1 MRSSEGMTGGPG
13 DEPRAPRGD
22 DGERRQL
29 YDDEPERRAELRQ
42 VCAGGVE
49 ILVARYAG
57 YCYGVERALRITE
70 EALEAAE
77 GPVSSLG
84 PIIHNPS
91 VVGQLEDRGVRV
103 VDDAREA
110 AVGTLIVRTHGVPP
124 EVVEGARARHLNL
137 VDATCP
143 FVAVAQ
149 RKAATL
155 REAGYAV
162 VILGERDHPEVAG
175 LEGFAGE
182 GAVVVEDAA
191 GLPLAELR
199 GKRVGVVVQTT
210 QTRANLASVTAALA
224 PVARELLVF
233 NTICDA
239 TEKRQSA
246 AGELAAEVDVVV
258 VVGGR
263 NSANTARLAQLCR
276 AIESRTYH
284 IESAAELEPAW
295 FEGARRIGVT
305 AGASTPDEEIEATV
319 AALQALCGG

>member
-1 MRSSEGMTGGPG
+1 MTGGPG
-13 DEPRAPRGD
+13 DEPRPPQGEDR
-22 DGERRQL
+22 ERRQP

-42 VCAGGVE
+42 VRAGDVE
-49 ILVARYAG
+49 IVVARYAG

-70 EALEAAE
+70 EALEGAE
-77 GPVSSLG
+77 GPVASLG

-91 VVGQLEDRGVRV
+91 VVGQLEERGVKV
-103 VDDAREA
+103 VDGAGEA
-110 AVGTLIVRTHGVPP
+110 ATGTLIVRTHGVPP
-124 EVVEGARARHLNL
+124 EVVEGARSRDINL

-149 RKAATL
+149 RKAASL

-191 GLPLAELR
+191 GLPLAQLR

-210 QTRANLASVTAALA
+210 QTRANLASVAAALA

-246 AGELAAEVDVVV
+246 ACELAAEVDVVV

-276 AIESRTYH
+276 AIESRTHH

-295 FEGARRIGVT
+295 FAGARRIGVT

-319 AALQALCGG
+319 AALQALCGS

>member
-1 MRSSEGMTGGPG
+1 MRSCDGMTGGPG
-13 DEPRAPRGD
+13 DEPRPPQ
-22 DGERRQL
+22 GEDRQRRQP
-29 YDDEPERRAELRQ
+29 YDDEQERHAELRQ
-42 VCAGGVE
+42 VRAGDVE
-49 ILVARYAG
+49 IVVARYAG

-70 EALEAAE
+70 EALEGAE
-77 GPVSSLG
+77 GPVASLG

-91 VVGQLEDRGVRV
+91 VVGQLEERGVKV
-103 VDDAREA
+103 VDGTGEA
-110 AVGTLIVRTHGVPP
+110 ATGTLIVRTHGVPP
-124 EVVEGARARHLNL
+124 EVVEEARARDINL

-149 RKAATL
+149 RKAASL
-155 REAGYAV
+155 REAGYTV

-191 GLPLAELR
+191 GLPLAQLR
-199 GKRVGVVVQTT
+199 GKRVGVVVQT
-210 QTRANLASVTAALA
+210 QTRANLASVAAALA

-246 AGELAAEVDVVV
+246 ACELAAEVDVVV

-276 AIESRTYH
+276 AIESRTHH

-295 FEGARRIGVT
+295 FGGARRIGVT

-319 AALQALCGG
+319 AALQAYCGA

>member
-1 MRSSEGMTGGPG
+1 MARGPS
-13 DEPRAPRGD
+13 DEPRAPQGD
-22 DGERRQL
+22 DREPRQP

-42 VCAGGVE
+42 VRAGDVE

-77 GPVSSLG
+77 GPVASLG

-91 VVGQLEDRGVRV
+91 VVGQLEERGVKV
-103 VDDAREA
+103 VAGAGEVA
-110 AVGTLIVRTHGVPP
+110 GGTLIVRTHGVPP
-124 EVVEGARARHLNL
+124 EVVEGARVMHLNL

-149 RKAATL
+149 RKAASL

-175 LEGFAGE
+175 LQGFAGE

-210 QTRANLASVTAALA
+210 QTRANLASVAAALA
-224 PVARELLVF
+224 PVAREVLVF

-246 AGELAAEVDVVV
+246 ACELAVEVDVVV

-295 FEGARRIGVT
+295 FAGARRIGVT

>member
-1 MRSSEGMTGGPG
+1 MRSSDGMTGGPS
-13 DEPRAPRGD
+13 DEPRPPQGEYREPR
-22 DGERRQL
+22 QP

-42 VCAGGVE
+42 VRAGNVE

-70 EALEAAE
+70 EALDAAE
-77 GPVSSLG
+77 GPVASLG

-91 VVGQLEDRGVRV
+91 VVGQLEERGVKV
-103 VDDAREA
+103 VDGAGEVA
-110 AVGTLIVRTHGVPP
+110 GGTLIVRTHGVPP

-149 RKAATL
+149 RKAASL

-175 LEGFAGE
+175 LQGFAGE

-191 GLPLAELR
+191 GLPPAELR

-239 TEKRQSA
+239 TQKRQSA

-276 AIESRTYH
+276 ARESRTYH

-295 FEGARRIGVT
+295 FAGARRIGVT

>member
-1 MRSSEGMTGGPG
+1 MTGGPG
-13 DEPRAPRGD
+13 DEPRPPQGD
-22 DGERRQL
+22 DRERRQP

-42 VCAGGVE
+42 VRAGDVE
-49 ILVARYAG
+49 IVVARYAG

-77 GPVSSLG
+77 GPVASLG

-91 VVGQLEDRGVRV
+91 VVGQLEERGVKV
-103 VDDAREA
+103 VDGAGEA
-110 AVGTLIVRTHGVPP
+110 AAGTLIVRTHGVPP
-124 EVVEGARARHLNL
+124 EVVEGARARDINL

-149 RKAATL
+149 RKAASL

-191 GLPLAELR
+191 GLPLAQLR

-210 QTRANLASVTAALA
+210 QTRANLASVGAALA

-246 AGELAAEVDVVV
+246 ACELAAEVDVVI

-276 AIESRTYH
+276 AIESRTHH

-295 FEGARRIGVT
+295 FTGARRIGVT

-319 AALQALCGG
+319 AALQALCGS

>member
-1 MRSSEGMTGGPG
+1 MTDGPVDDHG
-13 DEPRAPRGD
+13 APHYD
-22 DGERRQL
+22 DRERRQP
-29 YDDEPERRAELRQ
+29 YDDEPERRAELRL
-42 VCAGGVE
+42 VRAGDVE

-70 EALEAAE
+70 EALEKAE
-77 GPVSSLG
+77 GPVASLG

-91 VVGQLEDRGVRV
+91 VVGQLEERGVKV
-103 VDDAREA
+103 VEGVGDAA
-110 AVGTLIVRTHGVPP
+110 TGTLIVRTHGVPP
-124 EVVEGARARHLNL
+124 EVVEGARARDLTL

-149 RKAATL
+149 RKAASL
-155 REAGYAV
+155 RAAGYAV

-175 LEGFAGE
+175 LEGFAGD

-191 GLPLAELR
+191 GLPLAQLR
-199 GKRVGVVVQTT
+199 GKRVGVVVQT
-210 QTRANLASVTAALA
+210 V
-224 PVARELLVF
+224 
-233 NTICDA
+233 CDA

-246 AGELAAEVDVVV
+246 ASELAAEVDVVV

-276 AIESRTYH
+276 ATRSSTYH
-284 IESAAELEPAW
+284 IESAAELEAAW
-295 FEGARRIGVT
+295 FVGARRIGVT

-319 AALQALCGG
+319 ATLQALCGG